1 MLADERFSFL
11 VRAVNE
17 IGAKRL
23 LDGEADAL
31 LRDVREPEDLIR
43 LVDAV
48 DPTMDA
54 ARALYRAA
62 IRVGGNALAHAR
74 WLLAGA
80 FSLEGLDDVA
90 HAIEPEQQATGLIKR
105 SYMAEPER

>member
-1 MLADERFSFL
+1 MLADERLSSL

-31 LRDVREPEDLIR
+31 LRDVSDPEDVIR

-54 ARALYRAA
+54 ARTLYRAA
-62 IRVGGNALAHAR
+62 MRVGGNAPAHAR

-105 SYMAEPER
+105 SYTAGQER